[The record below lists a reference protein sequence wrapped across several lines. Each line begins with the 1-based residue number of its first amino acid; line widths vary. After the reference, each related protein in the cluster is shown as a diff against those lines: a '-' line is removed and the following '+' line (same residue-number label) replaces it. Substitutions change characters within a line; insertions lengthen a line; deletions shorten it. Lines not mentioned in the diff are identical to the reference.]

1 MELRGSRKQGAGLW
15 VAIGLGV
22 TLLLVGAGVWV
33 VGNMKSQ
40 GEVPPGTSTVADS
53 SGSNQGS
60 TATSPAPAPVSEA
73 EQEAESAKSSETSKP
88 SSSKKPVPVPVSKVK
103 ATAPAVP
110 VPVKNGP
117 PPPPPPPEEVHAPV
131 KVFVT
136 SRPSGASLQLDGKSV
151 GTTPCEIT
159 VQRVGSLEFTLAG
172 YRTLRKPVD
181 PDELHGTINVQL
193 LSDGGGG
200 ATGRIYIQSAPQ
212 GAEILFGGRSLGRTP
227 KMVELPTGSQPVTVK
242 SGVQS
247 KTKTLD
253 IQPGQNEAEHF
264 SL

>member
-1 MELRGSRKQGAGLW
+1 M
-15 VAIGLGV
+15 
-22 TLLLVGAGVWV
+22 
-33 VGNMKSQ
+33 
-40 GEVPPGTSTVADS
+40 
-53 SGSNQGS
+53 
-60 TATSPAPAPVSEA
+60 
-73 EQEAESAKSSETSKP
+73 
-88 SSSKKPVPVPVSKVK
+88 
-103 ATAPAVP
+103 
-110 VPVKNGP
+110 
-117 PPPPPPPEEVHAPV
+117 
-131 KVFVT
+131 
-136 SRPSGASLQLDGKSV
+136 DGKAV

-159 VQRVGSLEFTLAG
+159 VQRVGNLDFALPG
-172 YRTLRKPVD
+172 YRTLRKAVD

-212 GAEILFGGRSLGRTP
+212 GAEILFGTRSLGRTP
-227 KMVELPTGSQPVTVK
+227 KMVELPVGSQSVTVK